1 MKNII
6 FFFFAALLFTASAK
20 AQSTVDSIAA
30 KYKLMPMPEP
40 LTVEKTFPV
49 LGTYQLTMGAEAPVT
64 AATTANTSTTST
76 TGMETTTSN
85 NVVVSLDPENKGVIW
100 VEGLPQG
107 KFKAYLKKSPATY
120 RILAQKT
127 ESGNSIPEG
136 TLIYDPETKALNI
149 ALGKDYDEADP
160 AAIFA
165 MNPAVTGTATTDA
178 TAPVDNT
185 VKVKVKT
192 ATSKSKSRVT
202 YFTANKVEQTTT
214 TAPATQQPAQ
224 Q

>member
-100 VEGLPQG
+100 VEGLP
-107 KFKAYLKKSPATY
+107 
-120 RILAQKT
+120 R
-127 ESGNSIPEG
+127 ENSKPI
-136 TLIYDPETKALNI
+136 
-149 ALGKDYDEADP
+149 
-160 AAIFA
+160 
-165 MNPAVTGTATTDA
+165 
-178 TAPVDNT
+178 
-185 VKVKVKT
+185 
-192 ATSKSKSRVT
+192 
-202 YFTANKVEQTTT
+202 
-214 TAPATQQPAQ
+214 
-224 Q
+224 